1 MKSFNQTNPSSFVLF
16 ADSLPFGV
24 FIFESPTCEF
34 SLESQ
39 LVYVNPLAKTFLEL
53 KTLKKNPT
61 NLKELFPQLQK
72 EGLLSQILS
81 GLTNENHSPIYLN
94 AEHLL
99 VKKSESKKVYSLL
112 AKPLTD
118 NHFFFL
124 LEDVTELSF
133 AEKSFREKESQ
144 LDRVLKT
151 MINGVV
157 VVNLQGQII
166 YANDSAANI
175 LSLEINKIENKYFAS
190 KDWRQIQEDGSPF
203 PPEELPLTIALKKQQ
218 TVYNSEHGIIAD
230 GEKVKWLS
238 INATPLYNADGK
250 LEGATASFLDIT
262 ELKNTQ
268 NTIGL
273 KNRKLKAILDAIE
286 RSAIVSVTDTKGV
299 IQRANHKFIKISG
312 YSETELLGSDHRK
325 LNSKFH
331 PKEFWEKMWTDILS
345 GRPWEGIIRNQTKQG
360 NFFWLQTYI
369 HPLYDS
375 NDKIE
380 SFLSIRF
387 DITEEVEALENT
399 NRMLHFTGIQN
410 SRLQNFAYIVSHNIR
425 QHSSNFTSLI
435 DLLEENPSEEERKNI
450 VNMLHASADKLNE
463 TITHLNDII
472 SINQMLNKPMEIC
485 TIEEEV
491 QKTLN
496 ILKGSIESRNIQVF
510 MEIENHLELK
520 IIPAYLESILLNL
533 VSNAIKYVRLKH
545 GAFIRVSA
553 KKSGRQMQ
561 LVVEDNGLGI
571 DLEKHGNKIFGMF
584 KTFHKNE
591 DARGIGLFIT
601 KSQVEVLGGSIT
613 VQSTEGK
620 GSTFTV
626 ILPENPNESIHF

>member
-1 MKSFNQTNPSSFVLF
+1 MEPFNQTDPTSFVLF
-16 ADSLPFGV
+16 ADSLPLGV
-24 FIFESPTCEF
+24 FLFESPTELL
-34 SLESQ
+34 SLESK
-39 LVYVNPLAKTFLEL
+39 LLYANPQAKTLLHWE
-53 KTLKKNPT
+53 TEASGPP
-61 NLKELFPQLQK
+61 NLKEIFFPFGNDIFLA
-72 EGLLSQILS
+72 ETLLSLQQEKS
-81 GLTNENHSPIYLN
+81 NSIYLD
-94 AEHLL
+94 AENP
-99 VKKSESKKVYSLL
+99 KNETSKSQKIYSLR
-112 AKPLTD
+112 AQQIS
-118 NHFFFL
+118 NHMFYIL
-124 LEDVTELSF
+124 LEDTTKQKINGISIHQ
-133 AEKSFREKESQ
+133 KESQ
-144 LDRVLKT
+144 LKHVIKT

-157 VVNLQGQII
+157 VVNVQGQII
-166 YANDSAANI
+166 YANDSAAKI
-175 LSLEINKIENKYFAS
+175 LSLEIDQIQNKYFAS
-190 KDWRQIQEDGSPF
+190 KEWKQIRADGTPF
-203 PPEELPLTIALKKQQ
+203 PEEELPLSIALKRQK
-218 TVYNSEHGIIAD
+218 TVYHQEHGIIAE
-230 GEKVKWLS
+230 GETIKWLN
-238 INATPLYNADGK
+238 INATPIYDAEGK

-268 NTIGL
+268 NTIEL
-273 KNRKLKAILDAIE
+273 KNKKLKAILDAIE
-286 RSAIVSVTDTKGV
+286 RSAIVSIADTKGV
-299 IQRANHKFIKISG
+299 ILRANQKFIKISG
-312 YSETELLGSDHRK
+312 YSEKELLGSDHRK

-331 PKEFWEKMWTDILS
+331 PKDFWEKMWKDILS
-345 GRPWEGIIRNQTKQG
+345 GQPWEGIIRNQSKHG

-375 NDKIE
+375 NEKIE

-450 VNMLHASADKLNE
+450 VNMLHASSEKLNE

-472 SINQMLNKPMEIC
+472 SINQMLNKPMETC

-496 ILKGSIESRNIQVF
+496 ILKGSIESRNIQISV
-510 MEIENHLELK
+510 EIEENLELT

-533 VSNAIKYVRLKH
+533 VSNAIKYVRLKD
-545 GAFIRVSA
+545 GAFIRIYA
-553 KKSGRQMQ
+553 KKIDGQVHLR
-561 LVVEDNGLGI
+561 VEDNGLGI
-571 DLEKHGNKIFGMF
+571 NLEKHGNKIFGMF

-601 KSQVEVLGGSIT
+601 KSQVEVLGGTIS
-613 VQSTEGK
+613 VESEEGK

-626 ILPENPNESIHF
+626 SIPENPNKAIHI

>member
-1 MKSFNQTNPSSFVLF
+1 MKAKNQSSPTSFVPF

-24 FIFESPTCEF
+24 FIFESPTCEY

-39 LVYVNPLAKTFLEL
+39 LVYTNPLANFFLNLNTTKKIPKT
-53 KTLKKNPT
+53 
-61 NLKELFPQLQK
+61 LKELFPQLQK
-72 EGLLSQILS
+72 EGLLSKILS
-81 GLTNENHSPIYLN
+81 NLTKQNPSPIYLN
-94 AEHLL
+94 EEILL
-99 VKKSESKKVYSLL
+99 SKKSESKKIYSLL
-112 AKPLTD
+112 AKPLS
-118 NHFFFL
+118 NNQFYFL
-124 LEDVTELSF
+124 FEDITELSF
-133 AEKSFREKESQ
+133 AEKTFRENESQ

-175 LSLEINKIENKYFAS
+175 LSLEINKIENQYFTS
-190 KDWRQIQEDGSPF
+190 KDWRQINEDGTPF
-203 PPEELPLTIALKKQQ
+203 PSEKLPLAIALGKEQ
-218 TVYNSEHGIIAD
+218 TVYNCEHGIIAD
-230 GEKVKWLS
+230 GEKIKWLS
-238 INATPLYNADGK
+238 INASPLYNADGK

-268 NTIGL
+268 NTIDL

-286 RSAIVSVTDTKGV
+286 RSAIVSVADTKGV

-312 YSETELLGSDHRK
+312 YSEKELLGSDHRK

-331 PKEFWEKMWTDILS
+331 PKEFWQKMWKDILS
-345 GRPWEGIIRNQTKQG
+345 GQPWEGIIRNQSKQG

-387 DITEEVEALENT
+387 DITEEIEALENT

-410 SRLQNFAYIVSHNIR
+410 TRLQNFAYIVSHNIR

-435 DLLEENPSEEERKNI
+435 SLLEENPSEEERKNI

-472 SINQMLNKPMEIC
+472 SINQMLNKPMEVC
-485 TIEEEV
+485 SIEEEV

-496 ILKGSIESRNIQVF
+496 ILKGSIESRNINVHI
-510 MEIENHLELK
+510 EIEENLNLR

-533 VSNAIKYVRLKH
+533 VSNAIKYVRLKQ

-553 KKSGRQMQ
+553 KNDAGQIQ
-561 LVVEDNGLGI
+561 LMVEDNGLGI

-601 KSQVEVLGGSIT
+601 KSQVEVLGGTIT
-613 VQSTEGK
+613 VKSSEGK

-626 ILPENPNESIHF
+626 SLPENPREAIHL

>member
-1 MKSFNQTNPSSFVLF
+1 MKAKNQSSPTSFVPF

-24 FIFESPTCEF
+24 FIFESPTCEY

-39 LVYVNPLAKTFLEL
+39 LVYTNPLANFFLNINSTKIIPKT
-53 KTLKKNPT
+53 
-61 NLKELFPQLQK
+61 LKELFPQLQK
-72 EGLLSQILS
+72 EGLLSKIIS
-81 GLTNENHSPIYLN
+81 NLTKPNPSPIYLN
-94 AEHLL
+94 EEILL
-99 VKKSESKKVYSLL
+99 DKKSESKKIYSLL

-118 NHFFFL
+118 NQFYFL
-124 LEDVTELSF
+124 FEDITELSF
-133 AEKSFREKESQ
+133 AEKNFREKESQ

-175 LSLEINKIENKYFAS
+175 LSLEINKIENQYFAS
-190 KDWRQIQEDGSPF
+190 KDWRQINEDGTPF
-203 PPEELPLTIALKKQQ
+203 PSEKLPLTIALGKEQ
-218 TVYNSEHGIIAD
+218 TVYNCEHGIIAD
-230 GEKVKWLS
+230 GENIKWLS

-250 LEGATASFLDIT
+250 LEGATSSFLDIT

-268 NTIGL
+268 NTIDL

-286 RSAIVSVTDTKGV
+286 RSAIVSVADTKGV

-312 YSETELLGSDHRK
+312 YSEKELLGSDHRK

-331 PKEFWEKMWTDILS
+331 PKEFWQKMWKDILS
-345 GRPWEGIIRNQTKQG
+345 GQPWEGIIRNQSKQG

-387 DITEEVEALENT
+387 DITEEIEALENT

-410 SRLQNFAYIVSHNIR
+410 TRLQNFAYIVSHNIR

-435 DLLEENPSEEERKNI
+435 SLLEENPSEEERKNI

-485 TIEEEV
+485 SIEEEV

-496 ILKGSIESRNIQVF
+496 ILKGSIESRNIDVHI
-510 MEIENHLELK
+510 EIEENLNLR

-533 VSNAIKYVRLKH
+533 VSNAIKYVRLKQ

-553 KKSGRQMQ
+553 KNDAGQIQ
-561 LVVEDNGLGI
+561 LMVEDNGLGI

-601 KSQVEVLGGSIT
+601 KSQVEVLGGTIT
-613 VQSTEGK
+613 VQSSEGK

-626 ILPENPNESIHF
+626 SLPENPREAIHL

>member
-1 MKSFNQTNPSSFVLF
+1 MKPQNQSSPTSFVPF

-24 FIFESPTCEF
+24 FIFESPTCEY

-39 LVYVNPLAKTFLEL
+39 LVYANPLANFFLNLNSAKIIPKT
-53 KTLKKNPT
+53 
-61 NLKELFPQLQK
+61 LKELFPQLQK
-72 EGLLSQILS
+72 EDLLSKILS
-81 GLTNENHSPIYLN
+81 NLTKPNPSPIYLN
-94 AEHLL
+94 EEILL
-99 VKKSESKKVYSLL
+99 DKKSESKKIYSLL

-118 NHFFFL
+118 NQFYFL
-124 LEDVTELSF
+124 FEDITELSF
-133 AEKSFREKESQ
+133 AEKNFREKESK

-175 LSLEINKIENKYFAS
+175 LSLEINKIENQYFAS
-190 KDWRQIQEDGSPF
+190 KDWRQINEDGTPF
-203 PPEELPLTIALKKQQ
+203 PSEKLPLAIALGKEQ
-218 TVYNSEHGIIAD
+218 TVYNCEHGIIAD
-230 GEKVKWLS
+230 GEKIKWLS

-268 NTIGL
+268 NTIDL

-286 RSAIVSVTDTKGV
+286 RSAIVSVADTKGV

-312 YSETELLGSDHRK
+312 YSEKELLGSDHRK

-331 PKEFWEKMWTDILS
+331 PKEFWQKMWKDILS
-345 GRPWEGIIRNQTKQG
+345 GQPWEGIIRNQSKQG

-387 DITEEVEALENT
+387 DITEEIEALENT

-410 SRLQNFAYIVSHNIR
+410 TRLQNFAYIVSHNIR

-435 DLLEENPSEEERKNI
+435 SLLEENPSEEERKNI

-485 TIEEEV
+485 SIEEEV

-496 ILKGSIESRNIQVF
+496 ILKGSIESRNIDV
-510 MEIENHLELK
+510 MIEIEENLNLR

-533 VSNAIKYVRLKH
+533 VSNAIKYVRLKQ

-553 KKSGRQMQ
+553 KNDAGQIQ
-561 LVVEDNGLGI
+561 LMVEDNGLGI

-601 KSQVEVLGGSIT
+601 KSQVEVLGGTIT
-613 VQSTEGK
+613 VQSSEGK

-626 ILPENPNESIHF
+626 SLPENPSEAIHL

>member
-1 MKSFNQTNPSSFVLF
+1 MKAKNQSSPTSFVPF

-24 FIFESPTCEF
+24 FIFESPTSEY
-34 SLESQ
+34 SQESQ
-39 LVYVNPLAKTFLEL
+39 LVYTNPLANFFLNINSVKRIPKT
-53 KTLKKNPT
+53 
-61 NLKELFPQLQK
+61 LKELFPQLQK
-72 EGLLSQILS
+72 EGYLSKILANLS
-81 GLTNENHSPIYLN
+81 KPNPSPIYLN
-94 AEHLL
+94 EEILL
-99 VKKSESKKVYSLL
+99 AKKSESKKIYSLL

-118 NHFFFL
+118 NQFYFL
-124 LEDVTELSF
+124 FE
-133 AEKSFREKESQ
+133 
-144 LDRVLKT
+144 
-151 MINGVV
+151 
-157 VVNLQGQII
+157 
-166 YANDSAANI
+166 
-175 LSLEINKIENKYFAS
+175 
-190 KDWRQIQEDGSPF
+190 
-203 PPEELPLTIALKKQQ
+203 
-218 TVYNSEHGIIAD
+218 
-230 GEKVKWLS
+230 
-238 INATPLYNADGK
+238 
-250 LEGATASFLDIT
+250 DIT

-268 NTIGL
+268 NTIDL

-312 YSETELLGSDHRK
+312 YSEKELLGSDHRK

-331 PKEFWEKMWTDILS
+331 PKEFWQNMWKDILS
-345 GRPWEGIIRNQTKQG
+345 GQPWEGIIRNQSKQG
-360 NFFWLQTYI
+360 IFFWLQTFI

-387 DITEEVEALENT
+387 DITEEIEALENT

-410 SRLQNFAYIVSHNIR
+410 TRLQNFAYIVSHNIR

-435 DLLEENPSEEERKNI
+435 SLLEENPSEEERKNI
-450 VNMLHASADKLNE
+450 VIMLHASADKLNE

-472 SINQMLNKPMEIC
+472 SINQMLNKPMQIC
-485 TIEEEV
+485 SIEEEV

-496 ILKGSIESRNIQVF
+496 ILKGSIESRNIDVLI
-510 MEIENHLELK
+510 EIEENLNLR

-533 VSNAIKYVRLKH
+533 VSNAIKYVRLKQ

-553 KKSGRQMQ
+553 KYDAGQVQ
-561 LVVEDNGLGI
+561 LMVEDNGLGI

-601 KSQVEVLGGSIT
+601 KSQVEVLGGTIT
-613 VQSTEGK
+613 VQSSEGK

-626 ILPENPNESIHF
+626 SLPENPSEAIHL